1 MDERH
6 WWIASKIQESFKLG
20 TYDNPTLL
28 EDFMC
33 EETTLAK
40 VNKFLKAGGPCRLF
54 FYCEKSDTSEV
65 TTREIHCTGNL
76 ATLKDVDLEK
86 VIILYFLRNRT
97 DKDVDS
103 NRMERDIFCGEL
115 KHNTIETLNSLL
127 ADIYIP
133 LVRAQKDW
141 GQCNEEGQ
149 NSLMHSMDKFV
160 TALNETAASM
170 STSRQMVSSLILYSI
185 AEILIFLNHS
195 KI

>member
-6 WWIASKIQESFKLG
+6 WWIAGKIQESFKLG
-20 TYDNPTLL
+20 SYDNPTLL
-28 EDFMC
+28 EDFIT

-54 FYCEKSDTSEV
+54 FYCQKSEGSEI

-86 VIILYFLRNRT
+86 VTILYFLQNKT
-97 DKDVDS
+97 EKDVDP
-103 NRMERDIFCGEL
+103 NRMEKDIFCGEL
-115 KHNTIETLNSLL
+115 KHNAIETLNALL

-141 GQCNEEGQ
+141 GQSNEESQ
-149 NSLMHSMDKFV
+149 TSLMHSMDKFV

-170 STSRQMVSSLILYSI
+170 STSKQMVIQ
-185 AEILIFLNHS
+185 FLLTFDT
-195 KI
+195 